1 MTILTHCLFHFLCT
15 GVDGL
20 HLVEH
25 SMACPS
31 NFLFTAPQSEV
42 PQLCQRGKRTS
53 FGSHT
58 HTRRHPFDPITFVAK
73 AKCDAEHSHFQVSNG
88 TSSFVTDFV
97 GRLVD
102 ASQESEAPVAE
113 ECWKPSL
120 GKWLDSCWEVE
131 RRSLKGTLLIVC
143 IEHHPSGQ
151 LAYDCLEQH
160 PEKNPFP
167 HLSSSFN
174 SPNCRRTKPTK

>member
-1 MTILTHCLFHFLCT
+1 MSKGQKDQFRVT
-15 GVDGL
+15 
-20 HLVEH
+20 
-25 SMACPS
+25 
-31 NFLFTAPQSEV
+31 
-42 PQLCQRGKRTS
+42 
-53 FGSHT
+53 HT

-73 AKCDAEHSHFQVSNG
+73 AKCDAEHSHFHVSNG
-88 TSSFVTDFV
+88 TASFV

-151 LAYDCLEQH
+151 LAYDCLE
-160 PEKNPFP
+160 
-167 HLSSSFN
+167 
-174 SPNCRRTKPTK
+174 

>member
-1 MTILTHCLFHFLCT
+1 MWTAYIWLSIRWHVLQIFCSQ
-15 GVDGL
+15 L
-20 HLVEH
+20 HKVRCRNYVKGAKGPV
-25 SMACPS
+25 S
-31 NFLFTAPQSEV
+31 
-42 PQLCQRGKRTS
+42 G
-53 FGSHT
+53 HT